1 MFFSSYVYAD
11 DYKLHKVNFS
21 IAGGDLLTDDVE
33 LIFHYDDDTCTSI
46 LLEKESN
53 YKIDFDMFNTL
64 EIVKIIEF
72 FKLIESTKT
81 KKVSPNVLV
90 NRYREYQSI
99 INNKSLEKKYD
110 KMLFEKSNISIYH
123 TVKPYLK

>member
-1 MFFSSYVYAD
+1 M
-11 DYKLHKVNFS
+11 K
-21 IAGGDLLTDDVE
+21 
-33 LIFHYDDDTCTSI
+33 
-46 LLEKESN
+46 EKESN
-53 YKIDFDMFNTL
+53 YKIDYDMFNTL

-81 KKVSPNVLV
+81 KKVSGAVLV

-110 KMLFEKSNISIYH
+110 KMLFEKSNVSIYQ